1 MKPLVV
7 VLVQVALY
15 GLLGSVEGKIK
26 EGECEGENG
35 AKRAPSFI
43 QSSCKL
49 SFYIAIPWL

>member
-26 EGECEGENG
+26 EGECEGERTVQN
-35 AKRAPSFI
+35 ALPRSYNLLAN
-43 QSSCKL
+43 
-49 SFYIAIPWL
+49 